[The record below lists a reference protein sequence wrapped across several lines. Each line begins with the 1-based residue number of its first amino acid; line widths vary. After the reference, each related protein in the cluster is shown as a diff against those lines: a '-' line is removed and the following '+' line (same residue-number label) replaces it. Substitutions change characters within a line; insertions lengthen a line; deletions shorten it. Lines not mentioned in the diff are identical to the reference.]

1 MAQGETYE
9 EFVDKFKP
17 KLTTDDCY
25 TPPEVYDVVASWAVK
40 EYGWEDREIVRP
52 FWPGGDY
59 AHFDY
64 PDNCVVIDNPPFS
77 ILSKI
82 AEFYKRRKI
91 KYFLF
96 APQLTAFVRQAKS
109 HIGVGASITY
119 QNGAVVGTSF
129 ICSDGPTL
137 RSAPD
142 LYRRITRVVNRLK
155 ERKKLPKMEYPPE
168 LVTSSRLAAYSQY
181 GVVYAEDRAAYVRR
195 LDSQKSRGKGIFG
208 GGYLVPS
215 EPAHKAEEALARA
228 RARAKASPDFVWQLS
243 SREKDLLAHL

>member
-1 MAQGETYE
+1 MAKGETYE
-9 EFVDKFKP
+9 QFVDKFKP

-25 TPPEVYDVVASWAVK
+25 TPPEVYDVVARWAVK

-52 FWPGGDY
+52 FYPGGDY
-59 AHFDY
+59 EHFDY
-64 PDNCVVIDNPPFS
+64 PANCAVIDNPPFS

-82 AEFYKRRKI
+82 AEFYERRKI

-109 HIGVGASITY
+109 HIGVGAQVIY
-119 QNGAVVGTSF
+119 QNGAVVSTSF

-142 LYRRITRVVNRLK
+142 LYNQITRVVESLK
-155 ERKKLPKMEYPPE
+155 TNKKRPKIEYPPE
-168 LVTSSRLAAYSQY
+168 LVTASRLAAYSKY
-181 GVVYAEDRAAYVRR
+181 GVDFAEDRAAYVRS
-195 LDSQKSRGKGIFG
+195 LDLQKNRGKQIFG

-228 RARAKASPDFVWQLS
+228 RARSVFVWHLS

>member
-9 EFVDKFKP
+9 QFVDKFKP

-25 TPPEVYDVVASWAVK
+25 TPPEVYDVVAKWAVK

-52 FWPGGDY
+52 FYPGGDY
-59 AHFDY
+59 EHFDY
-64 PDNCVVIDNPPFS
+64 PTNCAVIDNPSFS

-82 AEFYKRRKI
+82 AEFYERRKI

-109 HIGVGASITY
+109 HIGVGASVIY

-137 RSAPD
+137 RSAPS
-142 LYRRITRVVNRLK
+142 LYSQITRVVESLK
-155 ERKKLPKMEYPPE
+155 TTKKRPKMKYPPE
-168 LVTSSRLAAYSQY
+168 LVTASMLAAYSQY
-181 GVVYAEDRAAYVRR
+181 GVNYAEDKAVYVRR
-195 LDSQKSRGKGIFG
+195 LDSQKGRGKSIFG
-208 GGYLVPS
+208 RGYLVPGG
-215 EPAHKAEEALARA
+215 PARKAEEALAK
-228 RARAKASPDFVWQLS
+228 AKARPAYVWQLS
-243 SREKDLLAHL
+243 AREKDLLAHL

>member
-25 TPPEVYDVVASWAVK
+25 TPLEVYDVVATWAVK
-40 EYGWEDREIVRP
+40 EYGWWDREIVRP

-59 AHFDY
+59 ERFDY
-64 PDNCVVIDNPPFS
+64 PENCVVIDNPPFS
-77 ILSKI
+77 ILAKI
-82 AEFYKRRKI
+82 TAFFEKRKI

-96 APQLTAFVRQAKS
+96 APALTAFVRQAKS
-109 HIGVGASITY
+109 HIGVGASIIY
-119 QNGAVVGTSF
+119 QNGAVVNTSF

-142 LYRRITRVVNRLK
+142 LYRQITCVVNRLK

-168 LVTSSRLAAYSQY
+168 LVTASRLAVYSQY
-181 GVVYAEDRAAYVRR
+181 GVVYAEDRAAYVWR

-208 GGYLVPS
+208 GGLSGPQ
-215 EPAHKAEEALARA
+215 RA
-228 RARAKASPDFVWQLS
+228 CA
-243 SREKDLLAHL
+243 

>member
-1 MAQGETYE
+1 MAKGETYE
-9 EFVDKFKP
+9 QFVDKFKP

-25 TPPEVYDVVASWAVK
+25 TPPEVYDVVARWAVK

-52 FWPGGDY
+52 FYPGGDY
-59 AHFDY
+59 EHFDY
-64 PDNCVVIDNPPFS
+64 PANCAVIDNPPFS

-82 AEFYKRRKI
+82 AEFYERRKI

-109 HIGVGASITY
+109 HIGVGAQVIY
-119 QNGAVVGTSF
+119 QNGAVVSTSF

-142 LYRRITRVVNRLK
+142 LYNQITRVVESLK
-155 ERKKLPKMEYPPE
+155 TNKKRPKIEYPPE
-168 LVTSSRLAAYSQY
+168 LVTASRLAAYSQY
-181 GVVYAEDRAAYVRR
+181 GVDFAEDRAAYVRS
-195 LDSQKSRGKGIFG
+195 LDLQKNRGKKIFG
-208 GGYLVPS
+208 GGYLVPR

-228 RARAKASPDFVWQLS
+228 RARSVFVWRLS